1 MAHAPTEELQ
11 ELLRADCGLRT
22 SLAAI
27 RSRPNSGEPVKNGS
41 CGNSDNTPKDL
52 SSQKHDYETSNH
64 LDNGKCNGERSELI
78 KAVPKSELKLDGCK
92 GSGGVETHSSTSTSK
107 RKRTYSMANGISN
120 ESKPIT
126 TLDTASQD
134 NRSSSSGSS
143 ASDTAGER
151 PASGSDENDADYFM
165 DSSPKD
171 RIATGRKTEPS
182 SARDYSSRTSYTS
195 LLNNLRVCGNEILR
209 DLGGSISGPEDDCDR
224 PATAGSELTTAAYN
238 NFVRRIVDDTL
249 DRTVTFCE
257 QPRHAITA
265 LETICAKAWPRMEM
279 KRHRNR
285 IRAYLKACR
294 RNSKKNKGQIN
305 MKEAPMNG
313 LSIEARQLV
322 SNALSLVA
330 DDVDQ
335 LKQAVN
341 RDDSKSRPVATSKP
355 NNTSLN
361 KNPIS
366 NSDYITRPQTG
377 AIDTDLKRGHSEY
390 GATLPDPAP
399 SLLEKYGGMPES
411 LCVSDKALPRAIGC
425 RLDGPVPPCPNSGLN
440 PFSSH
445 FGTGSQ
451 LEATYMA
458 AMLRLLPTMF
468 QFTNSSSDPMSSFN
482 NHKLPSTNN
491 VNAFSSMDSFS
502 NPHIEINNPTVGAH
516 SFSSLEPQKLESRL
530 SFPTSAPIVPNET
543 SEFPPYDI
551 PRVDRK
557 PNSIVWSDSKAAEA
571 PPAHLTSAQYSPTLN
586 EATTRLL
593 DVRPLTQDDVDYF
606 RHNVELS
613 QEAIK
618 YAKGVARLVLKK
630 TEVLESQLT
639 FPVNGIYLN
648 PVNLS

>member
-1 MAHAPTEELQ
+1 MTHHSGTVKARGLNSSGPSLLFSCPVIDRRNCKKCLTRIMRVSFQSFCRWEPHADGYL
-11 ELLRADCGLRT
+11 G
-22 SLAAI
+22 
-27 RSRPNSGEPVKNGS
+27 KNGS

-92 GSGGVETHSSTSTSK
+92 GSGGVETHSSTSTPK

-335 LKQAVN
+335 LKQVN
-341 RDDSKSRPVATSKP
+341 FEIAESAKLHQVRRKDSQDIRDFI
-355 NNTSLN
+355 LQL
-361 KNPIS
+361 
-366 NSDYITRPQTG
+366 QTQ
-377 AIDTDLKRGHSEY
+377 AMRGNFGDELE
-390 GATLPDPAP
+390 TLLCDP
-399 SLLEKYGGMPES
+399 LI
-411 LCVSDKALPRAIGC
+411 VD
-425 RLDGPVPPCPNSGLN
+425 
-440 PFSSH
+440 
-445 FGTGSQ
+445 
-451 LEATYMA
+451 
-458 AMLRLLPTMF
+458 
-468 QFTNSSSDPMSSFN
+468 
-482 NHKLPSTNN
+482 
-491 VNAFSSMDSFS
+491 
-502 NPHIEINNPTVGAH
+502 INN
-516 SFSSLEPQKLESRL
+516 
-530 SFPTSAPIVPNET
+530 
-543 SEFPPYDI
+543 
-551 PRVDRK
+551 
-557 PNSIVWSDSKAAEA
+557 
-571 PPAHLTSAQYSPTLN
+571 
-586 EATTRLL
+586 
-593 DVRPLTQDDVDYF
+593 
-606 RHNVELS
+606 
-613 QEAIK
+613 
-618 YAKGVARLVLKK
+618 
-630 TEVLESQLT
+630 
-639 FPVNGIYLN
+639 
-648 PVNLS
+648 